1 MKSIAVD
8 IHYIHT
14 FHEKSNPPAKSP
26 YVHRDIKPSNILLDD
41 ENVPKICDFGLLRH
55 GSTGDE
61 KIMDKTK
68 TVRGTQ
74 AYMPPEANRGD
85 VSTKWDV
92 WSWAPNHWFYIG
104 SYRIFTES
112 IL

>member
-1 MKSIAVD
+1 M
-8 IHYIHT
+8 
-14 FHEKSNPPAKSP
+14 
-26 YVHRDIKPSNILLDD
+26 DD
-41 ENVPKICDFGLLRH
+41 DNVPKICDFGLLLRH
-55 GSTGDE
+55 CSTGDE

-92 WSWAPNHWFYIG
+92 WSWGVVLVEVVSGLPVTDDAREDPSLCYIF
-104 SYRIFTES
+104 RVRWP
-112 IL
+112 ILMTDHLIYWMPMPIGM